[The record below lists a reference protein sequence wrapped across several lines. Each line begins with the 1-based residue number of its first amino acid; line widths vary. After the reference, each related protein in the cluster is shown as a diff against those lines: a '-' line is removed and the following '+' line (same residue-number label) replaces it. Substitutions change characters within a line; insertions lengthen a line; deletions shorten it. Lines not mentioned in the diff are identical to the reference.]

1 LTTRFQIGRIAARH
15 DKTDLDRKASKE
27 KPGPKWS

>member
-1 LTTRFQIGRIAARH
+1 MGATFGLNVARH

-27 KPGPKWS
+27 KPGPTWS